1 MANSEPGASSEPGAG
16 TVLEDGNHELRYSPA
31 TGPIADTTIR
41 TGSEGLDTRLTT
53 IGAGN
58 RAVRVYA
65 AWPKASQNAP
75 VMLVISE
82 AFGLHAHIA
91 DVARRFAHHGYFAVA
106 PDLIARQ
113 GDPMRYDNVGTLVKE
128 LLLKIPDPQVM
139 SDLDATVAWAASQ
152 GGDTGQLAATGF
164 CWDGRWTWLYA
175 AHRSLR
181 VAVVFYGII
190 DGAGTFPHDPALF
203 PRHPLDVTNDLK
215 GPVLGLYGGKDEA
228 ISPASIDAMRTKL
241 REGNAAARASEIHV
255 YHDAPHAFFA
265 DYRDSYRTADATD
278 AWNRCLGWFA
288 ERI

>member
-1 MANSEPGASSEPGAG
+1 
-16 TVLEDGNHELRYSPA
+16 
-31 TGPIADTTIR
+31 
-41 TGSEGLDTRLTT
+41 
-53 IGAGN
+53 
-58 RAVRVYA
+58 
-65 AWPKASQNAP
+65 
-75 VMLVISE
+75 
-82 AFGLHAHIA
+82 
-91 DVARRFAHHGYFAVA
+91 
-106 PDLIARQ
+106 
-113 GDPMRYDNVGTLVKE
+113 
-128 LLLKIPDPQVM
+128 
-139 SDLDATVAWAASQ
+139 
-152 GGDTGQLAATGF
+152 
-164 CWDGRWTWLYA
+164 LYA

-181 VAVVFYGII
+181 AAVVFYGII

-278 AWNRCLGWFA
+278 AWNRSLGWFA